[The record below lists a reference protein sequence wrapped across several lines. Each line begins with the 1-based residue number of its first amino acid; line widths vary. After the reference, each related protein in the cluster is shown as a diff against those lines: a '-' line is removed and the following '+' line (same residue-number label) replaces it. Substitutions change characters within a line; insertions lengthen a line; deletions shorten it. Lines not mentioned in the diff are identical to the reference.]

1 MEDFLVDGQP
11 NQDWRPKDN
20 PWLIAIVVA
29 LAAFMEVLD
38 TSIAN
43 VALPHIAG
51 DLGSSRDEST
61 WVLTTYLVANA
72 VVLPITG
79 WLSSLMGRKRFFMT
93 CIALFTLAS
102 LFCGAAPTLPML
114 LCALAFQGAAGGG
127 LQPMAQSIM
136 ADSFPSKL
144 RGAAFALF
152 GMTVVV
158 APALGPILGG
168 WITDNYTWRWI
179 YFINLP
185 IGLLALVLV
194 YRFVEDPP
202 FLRRFKPGEMHFDT
216 VGFALL
222 ALGVVA
228 LQVLLDKGQEDDWL
242 ASHFICSLVII
253 AVVCLGAMVVWEWR
267 QKQPIVDVRLFRI
280 FNFSGSCL
288 MMFLAGVVMFSSMIL
303 MPEFLQLLMG
313 YTAEDAGVIVSIGA
327 ALVMVTMPI
336 VGFLTS
342 KLPAK
347 YLIACG
353 WLLSAAGMY
362 ISIKLLSLNISF
374 GGAAVIMLVQFV
386 PLAFIFIPTM
396 TASFVGVP
404 QDKSDSVSGLTNFM
418 RNIGMSFGAAVVQ
431 TVLARRQQ
439 FHLARLAD
447 HLSLGDPGL
456 TINAQAMA
464 LHARSA
470 GLGAFET
477 QAAVLAQIYRAFMM
491 QAAALSFVDT
501 YVILGIGSAA
511 MFLLSLLLKS
521 NDPRATEQHSGH

>member
-1 MEDFLVDGQP
+1 LADEQP
-11 NQDWRPKDN
+11 NQDWKPGYN
-20 PWLIAIVVA
+20 PWLITMVVA
-29 LAAFMEVLD
+29 LAAFLEVLD

-79 WLSSLMGRKRFFMT
+79 WLSSLLGRKRFFMI
-93 CIALFTLAS
+93 CIALFTAAS
-102 LFCGAAPTLPML
+102 LFCGLAPTLPAL
-114 LCALAFQGAAGGG
+114 LCSLAFQGAAGGG

-136 ADSFPSKL
+136 ADSFPPKL

-179 YFINLP
+179 YFLNLP
-185 IGLLALVLV
+185 IGLLALGLV
-194 YRFVEDPP
+194 FKFVDDPP

-228 LQVLLDKGQEDDWL
+228 LQILLDKGQEDDWL
-242 ASHFICSLVII
+242 ASHFISTLIVI
-253 AVVCLGAMVVWEWR
+253 AVVCLSALVVWEWR
-267 QKQPIVDVRLFRI
+267 QKQPIVDVRLFKI
-280 FNFSGSCL
+280 INFSGSCL

-303 MPEFLQLLMG
+303 MPEFLQIFMG

-327 ALVMVTMPI
+327 AVVMVVMPI
-336 VGFLTS
+336 VGLLTS
-342 KLPAK
+342 KVPAK
-347 YLIACG
+347 YMIAFG
-353 WLLSAAGMY
+353 WLLSAGGMY
-362 ISIKLLSLNISF
+362 LSTKLLSLNVSF
-374 GGAAVIMLVQFV
+374 SGAAVIMLLQFA
-386 PLAFIFIPTM
+386 PMGFIFIPTM

-418 RNIGMSFGAAVVQ
+418 RNIGMSFGAAIVQ

-447 HLSLGDPGL
+447 HLSLCDPGVAF
-456 TINAQAMA
+456 NSQAMM

-470 GLGAFET
+470 GLGPFGT
-477 QAAVLAQIYRAFMM
+477 QAAVVAQIYQAFMM
-491 QAAALSFVDT
+491 QASALSFIDS
-501 YVILGIGSAA
+501 YVILGVGSAV
-511 MFLLSLLLKS
+511 MFFLSFLLKS
-521 NDPRATEQHSGH
+521 NDPRHTEQQSGH

>member
-1 MEDFLVDGQP
+1 MADEQP
-11 NQDWRPKDN
+11 NQDWKPRYN
-20 PWLIAIVVA
+20 PWLIAMVVA

-72 VVLPITG
+72 VVLPISG
-79 WLSSLMGRKRFFMT
+79 WLSSLMGRKRFFMI

-102 LFCGAAPTLPML
+102 LLCGAAPTLPL
-114 LCALAFQGAAGGG
+114 LLASLALQGAGGGG

-136 ADSFPSKL
+136 ADSFPPRL

-158 APALGPILGG
+158 APAMGPILGG

-185 IGLLALVLV
+185 IGLLALGLV
-194 YRFVEDPP
+194 FKFVDDPP

-216 VGFALL
+216 IGFSLL

-242 ASHFICSLVII
+242 ASHFITALMVI
-253 AVVCLGAMVVWEWR
+253 AVVCLSGLVLWEWR
-267 QKQPIVDVRLFRI
+267 QKQPIVDVRLFKI
-280 FNFSGSCL
+280 INFSGSCL
-288 MMFLAGVVMFSSMIL
+288 MMFLAGVVSFSSMIL
-303 MPEFLQLLMG
+303 MPEFLQMLMG

-327 ALVMVTMPI
+327 AVVMVTMPI
-336 VGFLTS
+336 VGLLTS
-342 KLPAK
+342 KVPAK
-347 YLIACG
+347 YMIAFG
-353 WLLSAAGMY
+353 WLLSAGGMY
-362 ISIKLLSLNISF
+362 LSTKLLSLGISF
-374 GGAAVIMLVQFV
+374 SGAAVIMLLQFV

-418 RNIGMSFGAAVVQ
+418 RNIGSSFGTAVVQ

-447 HLSLGDPGL
+447 HLSLGDPGVAF
-456 TINAQAMA
+456 NSQAMM

-470 GLGAFET
+470 GLGPFGT
-477 QAAVLAQIYRAFMM
+477 QAAVIAQIYQSFMM
-491 QAAALSFVDT
+491 QASALSFIDV

-511 MFLLSLLLKS
+511 MFFFSFLLKS
-521 NDPRATEQHSGH
+521 NDPRHTEPPAAH

>member
-1 MEDFLVDGQP
+1 MQALQDHDP
-11 NQDWRPKDN
+11 NLDWKPRYN
-20 PWLIAIVVA
+20 PWLIAVVVA

-61 WVLTTYLVANA
+61 WVLTTYLMANA

-79 WLSSLMGRKRFFMT
+79 WLSSLMGRKRFFMI
-93 CIALFTLAS
+93 CIAVFTLAS
-102 LFCGAAPTLPML
+102 MFCGAAPSLPAL
-114 LCALAFQGAAGGG
+114 LCALAFQGAGGGG

-136 ADSFPSKL
+136 ADSFPPRL

-158 APALGPILGG
+158 APAMGPILGG

-185 IGLLALVLV
+185 LGLVILGLV
-194 YRFVEDPP
+194 YKFVDDPP
-202 FLRRFKPGEMHFDT
+202 FLRRFKPGEMRFDT

-242 ASHFICSLVII
+242 ASHFISSLAIV
-253 AVVCLGAMVVWEWR
+253 AVVCLTALAVWEWR

-288 MMFLAGVVMFSSMIL
+288 MMFVAGVVMFCSMIL
-303 MPEFLQLLMG
+303 MPEFLQMFMG

-327 ALVMVTMPI
+327 AVVVVTMPL
-336 VGFLTS
+336 VGILTS
-342 KLPAK
+342 KVPAK
-347 YLIACG
+347 YLIAPG
-353 WLLSAAGMY
+353 WLLSAGGMY
-362 ISIKLLSLNISF
+362 ISTKLLSLNISF
-374 GGAAVIMLVQFV
+374 SGAAVIMLVQFV

-396 TASFVGVP
+396 TASFIGVP

-418 RNIGMSFGAAVVQ
+418 RNIGMSFGTAIVQ

-447 HLSLGDPGL
+447 HLSLGDPGVAF
-456 TINAQAMA
+456 NSQAMM
-464 LHARSA
+464 LHARGA
-470 GLGAFET
+470 GLGPFGT

-491 QAAALSFVDT
+491 QAAAMSFIDT
-501 YVILGIGSAA
+501 YVILGVGSAA
-511 MFLLSLLLKS
+511 MFFLSFLLKS
-521 NDPRATEQHSGH
+521 NDPKSTEQVTTH

>member
-1 MEDFLVDGQP
+1 MTSSQA
-11 NQDWRPKDN
+11 NQIWKPRYN
-20 PWLIAIVVA
+20 PWLIAVIVA
-29 LAAFMEVLD
+29 IAAFMEVLD

-93 CIALFTLAS
+93 CIVLFTGAS
-102 LFCGAAPTLPML
+102 MFCGMAPTLPAL
-114 LCALAFQGAAGGG
+114 LCSLAMQGAGGGG

-136 ADSFPSKL
+136 ADSFPPQL

-185 IGLLALVLV
+185 LGLLALGLV
-194 YRFVEDPP
+194 FKFVEDPP
-202 FLRRFKPGEMHFDT
+202 FLRRFKPGEMHFDR
-216 VGFALL
+216 VGFSLL

-228 LQVLLDKGQEDDWL
+228 LQILLDKGQEDDWL
-242 ASHFICSLVII
+242 ASHFISSLVII
-253 AVVCLGAMVVWEWR
+253 AVVCLSALIVWEWR
-267 QKQPIVDVRLFRI
+267 EKQPIVDVKLFKI
-280 FNFSGSCL
+280 VNFSGSCL

-303 MPEFLQLLMG
+303 MPEFLQMLMG

-327 ALVMVTMPI
+327 ALVMVVMPI
-336 VGFLTS
+336 VGFFGS
-342 KLPAK
+342 KFPAK
-347 YLIACG
+347 YMIAFG
-353 WLLSAAGMY
+353 WLLSAGGMY
-362 ISIKLLSLNISF
+362 LSTKLLSLNISF
-374 GGAAVIMLVQFV
+374 GGAAVIMLVQFA
-386 PLAFIFIPTM
+386 PMAFIFIPTM

-447 HLSLGDPGL
+447 HLSLADPGMAF
-456 TINAQAMA
+456 NSQAMM

-470 GLGAFET
+470 GLGAIGT
-477 QAAVLAQIYRAFMM
+477 QAAVAAQIYQSFMM
-491 QAAALSFVDT
+491 QAAALSFLDA
-501 YVILGIGSAA
+501 YVILGLGSVA
-511 MFLLSLLLKS
+511 MFLLSFFLKS
-521 NDPRATEQHSGH
+521 NDPKFGEGHSGH

>member
-1 MEDFLVDGQP
+1 LADEQP
-11 NQDWRPKDN
+11 NQDWKPRYN
-20 PWLIAIVVA
+20 PWLIAVVVA

-43 VALPHIAG
+43 VALPHISG
-51 DLGSSRDEST
+51 DLGASQDEST

-79 WLSSLMGRKRFFMT
+79 WLSSLLGRKSFFMI

-102 LFCGAAPTLPML
+102 LFCGMAPTLPLL
-114 LCALAFQGAAGGG
+114 LCSLAIQGAGGGG

-136 ADSFPSKL
+136 ADSFPHKL

-179 YFINLP
+179 YFMNLP
-185 IGLLALVLV
+185 LGVLALGLV
-194 YRFVEDPP
+194 FKFVDDPP

-242 ASHFICSLVII
+242 ASHFICSLAAI
-253 AVVCLGAMVVWEWR
+253 AVVCLSAMVVWEWR
-267 QKQPIVDVRLFRI
+267 RKQPIVDVRLFKI
-280 FNFSGSCL
+280 INFSGSCL
-288 MMFLAGVVMFSSMIL
+288 MIFLAGVVMFASMIL
-303 MPEFLQLLMG
+303 MPEFLQMLMG
-313 YTAEDAGVIVSIGA
+313 YTAADAGVIVSIGA
-327 ALVMVTMPI
+327 AMVMVTMPVI
-336 VGFLTS
+336 GFLTS

-347 YLIACG
+347 YLIAFG
-353 WLLSAAGMY
+353 WLISASGMY
-362 ISIKLLSLNISF
+362 ISTKLLSLGISF
-374 GGAAVIMLVQFV
+374 GWAAVIMMLQFV
-386 PLAFIFIPTM
+386 PVAFILIPTM

-418 RNIGMSFGAAVVQ
+418 RNIGSSFGTAVVQ

-439 FHLARLAD
+439 FHMARLAD
-447 HLSLGDPGL
+447 HLSLGDPGVAF
-456 TINAQAMA
+456 NSQAMM

-470 GLGAFET
+470 GLGPFGT
-477 QAAVLAQIYRAFMM
+477 QAAVVAQIYRAFVM
-491 QAAALSFVDT
+491 QAAAMSFLDV
-501 YVILGIGSAA
+501 YVILGIGSAV
-511 MFLLSLLLKS
+511 MFFLSFLLKS
-521 NDPRATEQHSGH
+521 NNPKATEQTPSP

>member
-1 MEDFLVDGQP
+1 MASDQP
-11 NQDWRPKDN
+11 DQDWKPRYN
-20 PWLIAIVVA
+20 PWLIALVVA

-43 VALPHIAG
+43 VALPHISG
-51 DLGSSRDEST
+51 DLGASQDEST

-72 VVLPITG
+72 VVLPISG

-93 CIALFTLAS
+93 CIALFTAAS
-102 LFCGAAPTLPML
+102 LLCGIAPTLPAL
-114 LCALAFQGAAGGG
+114 LCALAIQGAGGGG

-136 ADSFPSKL
+136 ADSFPPKL

-185 IGLLALVLV
+185 IGLLALGLV
-194 YRFVEDPP
+194 YKLIEDPP

-253 AVVCLGAMVVWEWR
+253 AVVCLSAMVVWEWR
-267 QKQPIVDVRLFRI
+267 QKQPIVDVGLFKSV
-280 FNFSGSCL
+280 NFSGACL
-288 MMFLAGVVMFSSMIL
+288 MMFLAGAVSFSSQVL
-303 MPEFLQLLMG
+303 MPEFLQMLMG
-313 YTAEDAGVIVSIGA
+313 YTAADAGVVVSIGA

-336 VGFLTS
+336 VGFLVS
-342 KLPAK
+342 KVPAK
-347 YLIACG
+347 YLIAFG
-353 WLLSAAGMY
+353 WLLSTGGLYM
-362 ISIKLLSLNISF
+362 STKLLSLSVSF
-374 GGAAVIMLVQFV
+374 AGAAVIILLQFA
-386 PLAFIFIPTM
+386 PLAFIFIPAI
-396 TASFVGVP
+396 TASYIGIP
-404 QDKSDSVSGLTNFM
+404 QEKANSVAGLTNFM
-418 RNIGMSFGAAVVQ
+418 RNIGMSFGTAGVQ
-431 TVLARRQQ
+431 TILARRQQ

-447 HLSLGDPGL
+447 HLSLGDPGVAF
-456 TINAQAMA
+456 NSQAMM

-470 GLGAFET
+470 GLGAFGT
-477 QAAVLAQIYRAFMM
+477 QAAVVAQIYRAFMM
-491 QAAALSFVDT
+491 QAAAMSFIDA

-511 MFLLSLLLKS
+511 MFFLSFLLKS
-521 NDPRATEQHSGH
+521 NDPKSKEAHGGI

>member
-1 MEDFLVDGQP
+1 LTDEQP
-11 NQDWRPKDN
+11 NHDWKPAFN
-20 PWLIAIVVA
+20 PWLIAVVVA

-79 WLSSLMGRKRFFMT
+79 WLSSLLGRKRFFMI

-102 LFCGAAPTLPML
+102 LFCGAAPTLPVL
-114 LCALAFQGAAGGG
+114 LASLALQGAGGGG

-136 ADSFPSKL
+136 ADSFPPKM

-158 APALGPILGG
+158 APAMGPILGG

-185 IGLLALVLV
+185 LGLMVLGLV
-194 YRFVEDPP
+194 YKFVDDPP

-253 AVVCLGAMVVWEWR
+253 AVVCLSAMAVWEWR
-267 QKQPIVDVRLFRI
+267 QKQPIVDVRLFKI
-280 FNFSGSCL
+280 FNFSGSCV

-303 MPEFLQLLMG
+303 MPEFLQMLMG

-327 ALVMVTMPI
+327 AVVIVTMPL
-336 VGFLTS
+336 VGLLTS
-342 KLPAK
+342 KVPAK
-347 YLIACG
+347 YMIALG
-353 WLLSAAGMY
+353 WLLSAGGMY
-362 ISIKLLSLNISF
+362 LSTKFLSLEISF
-374 GGAAVIMLVQFV
+374 RGAAVIMLLQFV
-386 PLAFIFIPTM
+386 PMAFIFIPTM

-404 QDKSDSVSGLTNFM
+404 QDKNDSVSGLTNFM
-418 RNIGMSFGAAVVQ
+418 RNIGMSFGTAIVQ

-447 HLSLGDPGL
+447 HLSLGDPG
-456 TINAQAMA
+456 IVFNSQAMM
-464 LHARSA
+464 LHARGA
-470 GLGAFET
+470 GLGPFET
-477 QAAVLAQIYRAFMM
+477 QAAVIAQVYRAFMM
-491 QAAALSFVDT
+491 QAAAMSFIDA
-501 YVILGIGSAA
+501 YVILGVGSAV
-511 MFLLSLLLKS
+511 MFFLSFLLKS
-521 NDPRATEQHSGH
+521 NDPRHTEPPAGD

>member
-1 MEDFLVDGQP
+1 LAGSQP
-11 NQDWRPKDN
+11 NQEWKPKYN

-29 LAAFMEVLD
+29 VAAFMEVLD

-43 VALPHIAG
+43 VALPHISG
-51 DLGSSRDEST
+51 DLGASQDEGT

-79 WLSSLMGRKRFFMT
+79 WLSSLMGRKRFFMI
-93 CIALFTLAS
+93 CIALFTAAS
-102 LFCGAAPTLPML
+102 LLCGMAPTLPVL
-114 LCALAFQGAAGGG
+114 LCSLAIQGAGGGG

-136 ADSFPSKL
+136 ADSFPQRL

-185 IGLLALVLV
+185 IGLLALGLV
-194 YRFVEDPP
+194 FKFVDDPP

-216 VGFALL
+216 VGFSLL

-242 ASHFICSLVII
+242 ASHFISSLVAI
-253 AVVCLGAMVVWEWR
+253 AVVSLSALVVWEWR

-288 MMFLAGVVMFSSMIL
+288 MMFLAGAVMFSSMIL
-303 MPEFLQLLMG
+303 MPEFLQMLMG

-327 ALVMVTMPI
+327 ALVMVTMPA
-336 VGFLTS
+336 VGFFGS
-342 KLPAK
+342 KFRAK
-347 YLIACG
+347 HMIAFG
-353 WLLSAAGMY
+353 WLLSAGGLY
-362 ISIKLLSLNISF
+362 LSTKLLSLNISF
-374 GGAAVIMLVQFV
+374 SGAAVIMLVQFV

-447 HLSLGDPGL
+447 HLSAGDPGM

-470 GLGAFET
+470 GLGPFET
-477 QAAVLAQIYRAFMM
+477 QAAVVAQIYRSFMM
-491 QAAALSFVDT
+491 QAAAMSFIDV
-501 YVILGIGSAA
+501 YVILGIGSVA
-511 MFLLSLLLKS
+511 MFFLSFLLKS
-521 NDPRATEQHSGH
+521 NDPKSAEQHTGH

>member
-1 MEDFLVDGQP
+1 LADEQS
-11 NQDWRPKDN
+11 NQEWKPRYN
-20 PWLIAIVVA
+20 PWLIAVVVA

-61 WVLTTYLVANA
+61 WVLTTYLVSNA

-79 WLSSLMGRKRFFMT
+79 WLSSLLGRKRFFMI

-102 LFCGAAPTLPML
+102 LFCGAAPTLPVL
-114 LCALAFQGAAGGG
+114 LASLALQGAGGGG

-136 ADSFPSKL
+136 ADSFPPKL

-158 APALGPILGG
+158 APAMGPILGG

-185 IGLLALVLV
+185 LGVVILGLV
-194 YRFVEDPP
+194 YKFVDDPP

-228 LQVLLDKGQEDDWL
+228 LQILLDKGQEDDWL
-242 ASHFICSLVII
+242 ASHFIGTLVII
-253 AVVCLGAMVVWEWR
+253 AVACLSGLVVWEWR
-267 QKQPIVDVRLFRI
+267 QKQPIVDVKLFKFI
-280 FNFSGSCL
+280 NFSGSCL

-303 MPEFLQLLMG
+303 MPEFLQMFMG

-327 ALVMVTMPI
+327 AVVMVVMPL
-336 VGFLTS
+336 VGLLTS
-342 KLPAK
+342 KVPAK
-347 YLIACG
+347 YMIAFG
-353 WLLSAAGMY
+353 WLLSAGGMY
-362 ISIKLLSLNISF
+362 ISTKLLSLNVSF
-374 GGAAVIMLVQFV
+374 SGAAVIMLLQFA
-386 PLAFIFIPTM
+386 PMGFIFIPTM

-418 RNIGMSFGAAVVQ
+418 RNIGMSFGTAIVQ

-447 HLSLGDPGL
+447 HLSLGDPGVAF
-456 TINAQAMA
+456 NSQALM
-464 LHARSA
+464 LHARGA
-470 GLGAFET
+470 GLGPFGT
-477 QAAVLAQIYRAFMM
+477 QLVVVAQIYQSFMM
-491 QAAALSFVDT
+491 QAATLSFIDV
-501 YVILGIGSAA
+501 YVILGVGSAV
-511 MFLLSLLLKS
+511 MFFLSFLLKS
-521 NDPRATEQHSGH
+521 NDPRHTEQHSSH

>member
-1 MEDFLVDGQP
+1 MASDQP
-11 NQDWRPKDN
+11 DQDWKPRYN
-20 PWLIAIVVA
+20 PWLIALVVA

-43 VALPHIAG
+43 VALPHISG
-51 DLGSSRDEST
+51 DLGASQDEST

-72 VVLPITG
+72 VVLPISG

-93 CIALFTLAS
+93 CIALFTAAS
-102 LFCGAAPTLPML
+102 LLCGIAPTLPAL
-114 LCALAFQGAAGGG
+114 LCALAIQGAGGGG

-136 ADSFPSKL
+136 ADSFPPKL

-185 IGLLALVLV
+185 IGLLALGLV
-194 YRFVEDPP
+194 YKLIEDPP

-242 ASHFICSLVII
+242 ASHF
-253 AVVCLGAMVVWEWR
+253 
-267 QKQPIVDVRLFRI
+267 
-280 FNFSGSCL
+280 
-288 MMFLAGVVMFSSMIL
+288 SSQVL
-303 MPEFLQLLMG
+303 MPEFLQMLMG
-313 YTAEDAGVIVSIGA
+313 YTAADAGVVVSIGA

-336 VGFLTS
+336 VGFLVS
-342 KLPAK
+342 KVPAK
-347 YLIACG
+347 YLIAFG
-353 WLLSAAGMY
+353 WLLSTGGLYM
-362 ISIKLLSLNISF
+362 STKLLSLSVSF
-374 GGAAVIMLVQFV
+374 AGAAVIILLQFA
-386 PLAFIFIPTM
+386 PLAFIFIPAI
-396 TASFVGVP
+396 TASYIGIP
-404 QDKSDSVSGLTNFM
+404 QEKANSVAGLTNFM
-418 RNIGMSFGAAVVQ
+418 RNIGMSFGTAGVQ
-431 TVLARRQQ
+431 TILARRQQ

-447 HLSLGDPGL
+447 HLSLGDPGVVF
-456 TINAQAMA
+456 NSQAMM

-470 GLGAFET
+470 GLGAFGT
-477 QAAVLAQIYRAFMM
+477 QAAVVAQIYRAFMM
-491 QAAALSFVDT
+491 QAAAMSFIDA

-511 MFLLSLLLKS
+511 MFFLSFLLKS
-521 NDPRATEQHSGH
+521 NDPKSKEAHGGI

>member
-1 MEDFLVDGQP
+1 MADEQP
-11 NQDWRPKDN
+11 NQDWKPKYN

-29 LAAFMEVLD
+29 MAAFMEVLD

-51 DLGSSRDEST
+51 DLGSSLDEST

-72 VVLPITG
+72 IVLPITG
-79 WLSSLMGRKRFFMT
+79 WLSSLMGRKRFFMI

-114 LCALAFQGAAGGG
+114 LCSLALQGAGGGG

-136 ADSFPSKL
+136 ADSFPHRL
-144 RGAAFALF
+144 RGAAFAVF
-152 GMTVVV
+152 GMTVVI

-185 IGLLALVLV
+185 LGLVVMGLV
-194 YRFVEDPP
+194 YKFVDDPP

-242 ASHFICSLVII
+242 ASHFITSLAVI
-253 AVVCLGAMVVWEWR
+253 AVVCLSAMVVWEWR
-267 QKQPIVDVRLFRI
+267 QKQPIVDVRLFRS
-280 FNFSGSCL
+280 FNFSSSCL
-288 MMFLAGVVMFSSMIL
+288 MIFIAGVVMFASMIL
-303 MPEFLQLLMG
+303 MPEFLQMLMG

-327 ALVMVTMPI
+327 AMVMVTMPI
-336 VGFLTS
+336 IGFLTS

-347 YLIACG
+347 YMIAFG
-353 WLLSAAGMY
+353 WLISAGGMY
-362 ISIKLLSLNISF
+362 LSTKLLSLGISF
-374 GGAAVIMLVQFV
+374 SCAAVIMMLQFV
-386 PLAFIFIPTM
+386 PVAFILIPTM
-396 TASFVGVP
+396 TASFIGVP
-404 QDKSDSVSGLTNFM
+404 QDKSDSVAGLTNFV
-418 RNIGMSFGAAVVQ
+418 RNIGMSFGTAVVQ

-447 HLSLGDPGL
+447 HLSLGDPGVVF
-456 TINAQAMA
+456 NSQALM

-470 GLGAFET
+470 GLGPFGT
-477 QAAVLAQIYRAFMM
+477 QAAVVAQIYRAFMM
-491 QAAALSFVDT
+491 QAAAMSFIDV
-501 YVILGIGSAA
+501 YVVVGMGSAA
-511 MFLLSLLLKS
+511 MFFLSFLLKS
-521 NDPRATEQHSGH
+521 NDPRSTEQYSGH

>member
-1 MEDFLVDGQP
+1 MAGDQL
-11 NQDWRPKDN
+11 NQDWRPKHN
-20 PWLIAIVVA
+20 PWLIAVVVA

-51 DLGSSRDEST
+51 DLGSSQDEGT

-79 WLSSLMGRKRFFMT
+79 WLSSLMGRKRFFMI
-93 CIALFTLAS
+93 CISVFTLAS
-102 LFCGAAPTLPML
+102 LLCGAAPTLPAL
-114 LCALAFQGAAGGG
+114 LCALAIQGAGGGG

-136 ADSFPSKL
+136 ADSFPQKL

-179 YFINLP
+179 YFMNLP
-185 IGLLALVLV
+185 LGALALVLAFK
-194 YRFVEDPP
+194 FVDDPP
-202 FLRRFKPGEMHFDT
+202 FLRRLKPGEMHFDA
-216 VGFALL
+216 VGFGML

-242 ASHFICSLVII
+242 SSHFIFSLAII
-253 AVVCLGAMVVWEWR
+253 AVVCFSGLVMWEWR
-267 QKQPIVDVRLFRI
+267 QKQPIVDVRLFGI

-303 MPEFLQLLMG
+303 MPEFLQIFMG
-313 YTAEDAGVIVSIGA
+313 YAAEDAGVIVSIGA
-327 ALVMVTMPI
+327 AVVIVTMPI

-342 KLPAK
+342 KVPAK
-347 YLIACG
+347 YLIAFG
-353 WLLSAAGMY
+353 WLISTGGMY
-362 ISIKLLSLNISF
+362 LSTKMLSLNVSF
-374 GGAAVIMLVQFV
+374 GGAAVIMMLQFA
-386 PLAFIFIPTM
+386 PMGFTFIPTM

-418 RNIGMSFGAAVVQ
+418 RNIGMSFGTAIVQ

-447 HLSLGDPGL
+447 HLSLGDPGVAF
-456 TINAQAMA
+456 NSQAMMV
-464 LHARSA
+464 HARSA
-470 GLGAFET
+470 GLGPFGT
-477 QAAVLAQIYRAFMM
+477 QAAVMAQIYRAFMM
-491 QAAALSFVDT
+491 QAAAMSFIDV

-511 MFLLSLLLKS
+511 MFFLSFLLKS
-521 NDPRATEQHSGH
+521 NDPKSTEAHGGI

>member
-1 MEDFLVDGQP
+1 
-11 NQDWRPKDN
+11 
-20 PWLIAIVVA
+20 
-29 LAAFMEVLD
+29 
-38 TSIAN
+38 
-43 VALPHIAG
+43 
-51 DLGSSRDEST
+51 
-61 WVLTTYLVANA
+61 
-72 VVLPITG
+72 
-79 WLSSLMGRKRFFMT
+79 
-93 CIALFTLAS
+93 
-102 LFCGAAPTLPML
+102 
-114 LCALAFQGAAGGG
+114 
-127 LQPMAQSIM
+127 MAQSIM
-136 ADSFPSKL
+136 ADSFPPRL

-185 IGLLALVLV
+185 LGLLALGLA
-194 YRFVEDPP
+194 YKFVDDPP

-242 ASHFICSLVII
+242 ASHFICSLVTI
-253 AVVCLGAMVVWEWR
+253 AVVCLSVMAVWEWR
-267 QKQPIVDVRLFRI
+267 QKQPIVDVKLFK
-280 FNFSGSCL
+280 FMNFSGSCL

-303 MPEFLQLLMG
+303 MPEFLQMLMG

-327 ALVMVTMPI
+327 AVVMVIMPA
-336 VGFLTS
+336 VGFIGS
-342 KLPAK
+342 KFPAK
-347 YLIACG
+347 YLIAFG
-353 WLLSAAGMY
+353 WLLSAGGMY
-362 ISIKLLSLNISF
+362 ISTKLLSLNISF
-374 GGAAVIMLVQFV
+374 SGAAVIMLLQFA
-386 PLAFIFIPTM
+386 PMGFIFIPTM

-447 HLSLGDPGL
+447 HLSLGDPGVAF
-456 TINAQAMA
+456 NSQAMM

-470 GLGAFET
+470 GLGPFGT
-477 QAAVLAQIYRAFMM
+477 QAAVVAQIYRAFMM
-491 QAAALSFVDT
+491 QAAALSFIDV

-511 MFLLSLLLKS
+511 MFFLSFLLKS
-521 NDPRATEQHSGH
+521 NDPKSAEQHTGH

>member
-1 MEDFLVDGQP
+1 LADEQP
-11 NQDWRPKDN
+11 NQDWKPKYN

-29 LAAFMEVLD
+29 MAAFMEVLD

-51 DLGSSRDEST
+51 DLGSSLDEST

-72 VVLPITG
+72 IVLPITG
-79 WLSSLMGRKRFFMT
+79 WLSSLMGRKRFFMI

-114 LCALAFQGAAGGG
+114 LCSLALQGAGGGG

-136 ADSFPSKL
+136 ADSFPHRL
-144 RGAAFALF
+144 RGAAFAVF
-152 GMTVVV
+152 GMTVVI

-185 IGLLALVLV
+185 LGLVVMGLV
-194 YRFVEDPP
+194 YKFVDDPP

-242 ASHFICSLVII
+242 ASHFITSLAVI
-253 AVVCLGAMVVWEWR
+253 AVVCLSAMVVWEWR
-267 QKQPIVDVRLFRI
+267 QKQPIVDVRLFRS
-280 FNFSGSCL
+280 FNFSSSCL
-288 MMFLAGVVMFSSMIL
+288 MIFIAGVVMFASMIL
-303 MPEFLQLLMG
+303 MPEFLQMLMG

-327 ALVMVTMPI
+327 AMVMVTMPI
-336 VGFLTS
+336 IGFLTS

-347 YLIACG
+347 YMIAFG
-353 WLLSAAGMY
+353 WLISAGGMY
-362 ISIKLLSLNISF
+362 LSTKLLSLGISF
-374 GGAAVIMLVQFV
+374 SCAAVIMMLQFV
-386 PLAFIFIPTM
+386 PVAFILIPTM
-396 TASFVGVP
+396 TASFIGVP
-404 QDKSDSVSGLTNFM
+404 QDKSDSVAGLTNFV
-418 RNIGMSFGAAVVQ
+418 RNIGMSFGTAVVQ

-447 HLSLGDPGL
+447 HLSLGDPGVVF
-456 TINAQAMA
+456 NSQALM

-470 GLGAFET
+470 GLGPFGT
-477 QAAVLAQIYRAFMM
+477 QAAVVAQIYRAFMM
-491 QAAALSFVDT
+491 QAAAMSFIDV
-501 YVILGIGSAA
+501 YVVVGMGSAA
-511 MFLLSLLLKS
+511 MFFLSFLLKS
-521 NDPRATEQHSGH
+521 NDPRSTEQYSGH

>member
-1 MEDFLVDGQP
+1 LADEQP
-11 NQDWRPKDN
+11 NQDWKPRYN
-20 PWLIAIVVA
+20 PWLIAVVVA

-79 WLSSLMGRKRFFMT
+79 WLSSLLGRKRFFMT

-102 LFCGAAPTLPML
+102 LFCGAAPTLPAL
-114 LCALAFQGAAGGG
+114 LCSLAIQGAGGGG

-136 ADSFPSKL
+136 ADSFPPKL

-158 APALGPILGG
+158 APAMGPILGG

-185 IGLLALVLV
+185 LGLVVLGLVFK
-194 YRFVEDPP
+194 FVDDPP

-242 ASHFICSLVII
+242 ASHFIRLLVAI
-253 AVVCLGAMVVWEWR
+253 AAVCLSAMVVWEWR
-267 QKQPIVDVRLFRI
+267 QKQPIVDVRLFKI
-280 FNFSGSCL
+280 INFSGSCL

-303 MPEFLQLLMG
+303 MPEFLQMLMG

-327 ALVMVTMPI
+327 AVVMVTMPL
-336 VGFLTS
+336 VGLLTS
-342 KLPAK
+342 KVPAK
-347 YLIACG
+347 YMIALG
-353 WLLSAAGMY
+353 WLLSAGGMY
-362 ISIKLLSLNISF
+362 ISTKLLSLNMSF
-374 GGAAVIMLVQFV
+374 SGATVIMLLQFV

-418 RNIGMSFGAAVVQ
+418 RNIGMSFGAAIVQ

-447 HLSLGDPGL
+447 HLSLGDPGVAF
-456 TINAQAMA
+456 NSQAMM

-470 GLGAFET
+470 GLGPYGT
-477 QAAVLAQIYRAFMM
+477 QAAVVAQIYREFMM
-491 QAAALSFVDT
+491 QAAAMSFIDA
-501 YVILGIGSAA
+501 YVILGVGSAA
-511 MFLLSLLLKS
+511 MFFLSFLLKH
-521 NDPRATEQHSGH
+521 NDPKHTEISAGH

>member
-1 MEDFLVDGQP
+1 VAGDQL
-11 NQDWRPKDN
+11 NKDWRPTHN
-20 PWLIAIVVA
+20 PWLIAMVVA

-51 DLGSSRDEST
+51 DLGSSQDEST

-72 VVLPITG
+72 VVLPIAG
-79 WLSSLMGRKRFFMT
+79 WLSSSMGRKRFFMT

-102 LFCGAAPTLPML
+102 LFCGMAPTLPAL
-114 LCALAFQGAAGGG
+114 LCSLAFQGAGGGG

-136 ADSFPSKL
+136 ADSFPQKL

-179 YFINLP
+179 YFMNLP
-185 IGLLALVLV
+185 LGLLALGLAFK
-194 YRFVEDPP
+194 FVEDPP

-253 AVVCLGAMVVWEWR
+253 AVVCLSALVVWEWR
-267 QKQPIVDVRLFRI
+267 QKEPIVDVRLFKI
-280 FNFSGSCL
+280 INFSGSCL

-303 MPEFLQLLMG
+303 MPEFLQMLMG

-327 ALVMVTMPI
+327 ALVMVIMPI
-336 VGFLTS
+336 VGFFGS
-342 KLPAK
+342 KFPAK
-347 YLIACG
+347 HMIAFG
-353 WLLSAAGMY
+353 WLLSAGGMY
-362 ISIKLLSLNISF
+362 LSIKLLSLNISF
-374 GGAAVIMLVQFV
+374 GGAAVIMLVQFA

-396 TASFVGVP
+396 TASFIGVP

-447 HLSLGDPGL
+447 HLSAGGIGL
-456 TINAQAMA
+456 TINSQAMA
-464 LHARSA
+464 LHARGA
-470 GLGAFET
+470 GLGPFGT
-477 QAAVLAQIYRAFMM
+477 QTAVVAQIYRAFMT
-491 QAAALSFVDT
+491 QAAALSFLDA
-501 YVILGIGSAA
+501 YVILGIGAAA
-511 MFLLSLLLKS
+511 MFFLSFRLTS
-521 NDPRATEQHSGH
+521 NDPKSTGVHSGL

>member
-1 MEDFLVDGQP
+1 LADIQP
-11 NQDWRPKDN
+11 NQNWKPKFN
-20 PWLIAIVVA
+20 PWLVAVVVA

-43 VALPHIAG
+43 VALPHISG
-51 DLGSSRDEST
+51 DLGASQDEST

-79 WLSSLMGRKRFFMT
+79 WLSSLMGRKRFFMI
-93 CIALFTLAS
+93 CIAIFTLAS
-102 LFCGAAPTLPML
+102 LFCGAAPTLPAL
-114 LCALAFQGAAGGG
+114 LCALAIQGVGGGG

-136 ADSFPSKL
+136 ADSFPPKL
-144 RGAAFALF
+144 RGSAFALF

-179 YFINLP
+179 YFLNLP
-185 IGLLALVLV
+185 LGLLALGLA
-194 YRFVEDPP
+194 YKFVDDPP

-242 ASHFICSLVII
+242 ASHFICSLAII
-253 AVVCLGAMVVWEWR
+253 AVVCLSAMVVWEWR
-267 QKQPIVDVRLFRI
+267 RKQPIVDVRLFKI
-280 FNFSGSCL
+280 INFSGSCL
-288 MMFLAGVVMFSSMIL
+288 MIFLAGVVMFASMIL
-303 MPEFLQLLMG
+303 MPEFLQVLMG

-327 ALVMVTMPI
+327 AMVMVTMPI
-336 VGFLTS
+336 IGFLTS

-347 YLIACG
+347 YMIAFG
-353 WLLSAAGMY
+353 WLISAGGMY
-362 ISIKLLSLNISF
+362 ISTKLLSLEISF
-374 GGAAVIMLVQFV
+374 SGAAVIMMLQFV
-386 PLAFIFIPTM
+386 PVAFILIPTM

-418 RNIGMSFGAAVVQ
+418 RNIGSSFGTAVVQ

-447 HLSLGDPGL
+447 HLCAGDPGL
-456 TINAQAMA
+456 AINSQAMI

-470 GLGAFET
+470 GLGAFGT
-477 QAAVLAQIYRAFMM
+477 QAVVVAQIYRAFVM
-491 QAAALSFVDT
+491 QAAALSFIDV
-501 YVILGIGSAA
+501 YVILGTGSAA
-511 MFLLSLLLKS
+511 MFFLSFLLKS
-521 NDPRATEQHSGH
+521 NDPKNTEQHTGH

>member
-1 MEDFLVDGQP
+1 MADEQP
-11 NQDWRPKDN
+11 NQDWKPGYN
-20 PWLIAIVVA
+20 PWLITMVVA
-29 LAAFMEVLD
+29 LAAFLEVLD

-79 WLSSLMGRKRFFMT
+79 WLSSLLGRKRFFMI
-93 CIALFTLAS
+93 CIALFTAAS
-102 LFCGAAPTLPML
+102 LFCGLAPTLPAL
-114 LCALAFQGAAGGG
+114 LCSLAFQGAAGGG

-136 ADSFPSKL
+136 ADSFPPKL

-179 YFINLP
+179 YFLNLP
-185 IGLLALVLV
+185 IGLLALGLV
-194 YRFVEDPP
+194 FKFVDDPP

-228 LQVLLDKGQEDDWL
+228 LQILLDKGQEDDWL
-242 ASHFICSLVII
+242 ASHFISTLIVI
-253 AVVCLGAMVVWEWR
+253 AVVCLSALVVWEWR
-267 QKQPIVDVRLFRI
+267 QKQPIVDVRLFKI
-280 FNFSGSCL
+280 INFSGSCL

-303 MPEFLQLLMG
+303 MPEFLQIFMG

-327 ALVMVTMPI
+327 AVVMVVMPI
-336 VGFLTS
+336 VGLLTS
-342 KLPAK
+342 KVPAK
-347 YLIACG
+347 YMIAFG
-353 WLLSAAGMY
+353 WLLSAGGMY
-362 ISIKLLSLNISF
+362 LSTKLLSLNVSF
-374 GGAAVIMLVQFV
+374 SGAAVIMLLQFA
-386 PLAFIFIPTM
+386 PMGFIFIPTM

-418 RNIGMSFGAAVVQ
+418 RNIGMSFGAAIVQ

-447 HLSLGDPGL
+447 HLSLCDPGVAF
-456 TINAQAMA
+456 NSQAMM

-470 GLGAFET
+470 GLGPFGT
-477 QAAVLAQIYRAFMM
+477 QAAVVAQIYQAFMM
-491 QAAALSFVDT
+491 QASALSFIDS
-501 YVILGIGSAA
+501 YVILGVGSAV
-511 MFLLSLLLKS
+511 MFFLSFLLKS
-521 NDPRATEQHSGH
+521 NDPRHTEQQSGH

>member
-1 MEDFLVDGQP
+1 LADIQP
-11 NQDWRPKDN
+11 NQNWKPKFN
-20 PWLIAIVVA
+20 PWLVAVVVA

-43 VALPHIAG
+43 VALPHISG
-51 DLGSSRDEST
+51 DLGASQDEST

-79 WLSSLMGRKRFFMT
+79 WLSSLMGRKRFFMI
-93 CIALFTLAS
+93 CIAIFTLAS
-102 LFCGAAPTLPML
+102 LFCGAAPTLPAL
-114 LCALAFQGAAGGG
+114 LCALAIQGVGGGG

-136 ADSFPSKL
+136 ADSFPPKL
-144 RGAAFALF
+144 RGSAFALF

-179 YFINLP
+179 YFLNLP
-185 IGLLALVLV
+185 LGLLALGLA
-194 YRFVEDPP
+194 YKFVDDPP

-216 VGFALL
+216 IGFALL

-242 ASHFICSLVII
+242 ASHFICSLAII
-253 AVVCLGAMVVWEWR
+253 AVVCLSAMVVWEWR
-267 QKQPIVDVRLFRI
+267 RKQPIVDVRLFKI
-280 FNFSGSCL
+280 INFSGSCL
-288 MMFLAGVVMFSSMIL
+288 MIFLAGVVMFASMIL
-303 MPEFLQLLMG
+303 MPEFLQVLMG

-327 ALVMVTMPI
+327 AMVMVTMPI
-336 VGFLTS
+336 IGFLTS

-347 YLIACG
+347 YMIAFG
-353 WLLSAAGMY
+353 WLISAGGMY
-362 ISIKLLSLNISF
+362 ISTKLLSLEISF
-374 GGAAVIMLVQFV
+374 SGAAVIMMLQFV
-386 PLAFIFIPTM
+386 PVAFILIPTM

-418 RNIGMSFGAAVVQ
+418 RNIGSSFGTAVVQ

-447 HLSLGDPGL
+447 HLCAGDPGL
-456 TINAQAMA
+456 AINSQAMI

-470 GLGAFET
+470 GLGAFGT
-477 QAAVLAQIYRAFMM
+477 QAVVVAQIYRAFVM
-491 QAAALSFVDT
+491 QAAALSFIDV
-501 YVILGIGSAA
+501 YVILGTGSAA
-511 MFLLSLLLKS
+511 MFFLSFLLKS
-521 NDPRATEQHSGH
+521 NDPKNTEQHTGH